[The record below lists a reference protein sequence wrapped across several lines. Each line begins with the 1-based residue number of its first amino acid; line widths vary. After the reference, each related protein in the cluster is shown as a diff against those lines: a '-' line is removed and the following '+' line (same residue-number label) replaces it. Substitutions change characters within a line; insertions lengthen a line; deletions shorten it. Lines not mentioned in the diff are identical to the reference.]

1 MTTKTWTARNLPDL
15 TGKTIVVTGATSGLG
30 TVTAAELASAGAHVV
45 LAVRDPAR
53 GKAVADNI
61 TGDTEVRVL
70 DLASLASVRNFAK
83 AWDRDIDVLINNAG
97 IMQVPAGH
105 TVDGFELQIG
115 TNHLGHFALTN
126 LLLPH
131 IRGRVVTLTSD
142 FHRGGKIDLD
152 DLNWQQRRYDS
163 AQAYKDSK
171 LANLL
176 FTRELQRRLSAYG
189 SNALS
194 VAAHP
199 GIVRTGLFGH
209 VDGVAG
215 FGMDIGSRIVGQDV
229 SRGVLPSLFAAT
241 QDIPGASLVGPSGFR
256 QLRGYPAVVKS
267 AKNGHDADRARRLW
281 SLSETLTKTSI
292 GNGSLRAVK
301 P

>member
-1 MTTKTWTARNLPDL
+1 MSTKTWTAEDISDL
-15 TGKTIVVTGATSGLG
+15 TGKTFIVTGATSGLG
-30 TVTAAELASAGAHVV
+30 TAAATQLAKAGAHVV
-45 LAVRDPAR
+45 LAVRDQGR
-53 GKAVADNI
+53 GNVVAATI
-61 TGDTEVRVL
+61 AGSTEVRVL
-70 DLASLASVRNFAK
+70 DLASMDSVRAFAQ
-83 AWDRDIDVLINNAG
+83 AWDRDVDVLVNNAG
-97 IMQVPAGH
+97 IMQVPQGQ

-131 IRGRVVTLTSD
+131 IRDRVVTLTSD
-142 FHRGGKIDLD
+142 FHRGGKLDLD
-152 DLNWQQRRYDS
+152 DLNWQRRSYDS

-176 FTRELQRRLSAYG
+176 FARELQRRLTSHG
-189 SNALS
+189 SRVRS

-215 FGMDIGSRIVGQDV
+215 FGMDIGSRIVGQNV

-241 QDIPGASLVGPSGFR
+241 QDIPGGSLVGPSGFR
-256 QLRGYPAVVKS
+256 QLRGFPGVVTSSKE
-267 AKNGHDADRARRLW
+267 ANDAESARRLW
-281 SLSETLTKTSI
+281 SLSESLTGTTISTTTP
-292 GNGSLRAVK
+292 RAVAT
-301 P
+301 